1 MEKKQMKQ
9 KKGIVSLLASQPLSE
24 PLRYLAGCAII
35 EKAQGGNNKKSGC
48 LEEGQT
54 PARAGF

>member
-1 MEKKQMKQ
+1 MKQ

-24 PLRYLAGCAII
+24 PLRHLAGCAII
-35 EKAQGGNNKKSGC
+35 EKAQGGNNKKSGF